1 MKNYLISFSKI
12 LLIAV
17 AIGAVYSFG
26 YLSALSGAEGEPKSL
41 QVTEAKALL
50 STYKQS
56 AQPLTGVL
64 EGVYLDRE
72 LLTDLNSVLM
82 ARRGASGVR
91 VYIGQ
96 DASGRRAPILVPV
109 LNGSSDDTGM
119 IIQSDGMMGICPN
132 VCDYSSSLVK

>member
-1 MKNYLISFSKI
+1 MKNRVLSISKFFF
-12 LLIAV
+12 AAMAVV
-17 AIGAVYSFG
+17 AIYSFG
-26 YLSALSGAEGEPKSL
+26 YLKGLSGAEGEPKTL
-41 QVTEAKALL
+41 QVSEAKEMLN
-50 STYKQS
+50 TYKQN

-64 EGVYLDRE
+64 QAVYLDRE

-132 VCDYSSSLVK
+132 VCDNYSTITK

>member
-1 MKNYLISFSKI
+1 MKKQVLSLSKFFV
-12 LLIAV
+12 LAAAV
-17 AIGAVYSFG
+17 AAIYSFG
-26 YLSALSGAEGEPKSL
+26 YLRGLSGAEGEPKAL

-50 STYKQS
+50 NTYKQN
-56 AQPLTGVL
+56 AQALTGVL

-96 DASGRRAPILVPV
+96 DATGRRAPILVPV

-119 IIQSDGMMGICPN
+119 IVQSDGMMGICPN
-132 VCDYSSSLVK
+132 VCDYNSSLVK